1 MEPRRCDTITLEEQK
16 SDLIC
21 HYNALAKEIRRML
34 SDKYTTLNSYT
45 AIFEK
50 LGAARLTAIILRSD
64 HGEPELELESDRLR
78 TEVNEAF
85 DAMQAKNK
93 K

>member
-1 MEPRRCDTITLEEQK
+1 MKPRRCDAMTLEEQK
-16 SDLIC
+16 SHLIC

-34 SDKYTTLNSYT
+34 GDKYTTLNSYT

-50 LGAARLTAIILRSD
+50 LGAARMTAIILRSD
-64 HGEPELELESDRLR
+64 HGEPESELEFDRLSA
-78 TEVNEAF
+78 EVNEAF